1 MHRCNGAMRKIKKIM
16 REVLTKKEAGEA
28 LKISQKTIDR
38 LIKNGRIKSFKLGR
52 KVLIYSETLTEE
64 NINSIKPNFLN

>member
-1 MHRCNGAMRKIKKIM
+1 MI
-16 REVLTKKEAGEA
+16 ELLTKKEAGEA

-64 NINSIKPNFLN
+64 NINAIKPKFLN

>member
-1 MHRCNGAMRKIKKIM
+1 MRKIKKIM

-38 LIKNGRIKSFKLGR
+38 LIKNGRIKAFKLGR

-64 NINSIKPNFLN
+64 NINAIKPKFLN

>member
-1 MHRCNGAMRKIKKIM
+1 M
-16 REVLTKKEAGEA
+16 REYLTKKEAGEA

-38 LIKNGRIKSFKLGR
+38 LIKNGRIKSFKVGR
-52 KVLIYSETLTEE
+52 KVLIYPETLTEE

>member
-1 MHRCNGAMRKIKKIM
+1 M

-64 NINSIKPNFLN
+64 NINAIKPNFLN

>member
-1 MHRCNGAMRKIKKIM
+1 M

>member
-1 MHRCNGAMRKIKKIM
+1 MRKIKKIM

>member
-1 MHRCNGAMRKIKKIM
+1 MKN
-16 REVLTKKEAGEA
+16 VLTRKAGQA
-28 LKISQKTIDR
+28 LKSSLKTIDR
-38 LIKNGRIKSFKLGR
+38 LIKQGRIKGYKLGR

>member
-1 MHRCNGAMRKIKKIM
+1 MKT
-16 REVLTKKEAGEA
+16 VLTRKEAGQA
-28 LKISQKTIDR
+28 LKSSLKTIDR
-38 LIKNGRIKSFKLGR
+38 LIKQGRIKGYKLGR

>member
-1 MHRCNGAMRKIKKIM
+1 MKN
-16 REVLTKKEAGEA
+16 VLTRKEAGQA
-28 LKISQKTIDR
+28 LKSSLKTIDR
-38 LIKNGRIKSFKLGR
+38 LIKQGRIKGYKLGR